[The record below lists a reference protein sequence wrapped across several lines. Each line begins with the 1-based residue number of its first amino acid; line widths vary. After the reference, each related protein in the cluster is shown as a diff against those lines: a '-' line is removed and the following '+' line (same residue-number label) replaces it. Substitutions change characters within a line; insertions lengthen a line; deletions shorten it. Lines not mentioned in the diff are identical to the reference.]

1 MSARGVALS
10 APSVLDR
17 LLDPAPDLSID
28 PPRSRQTQ
36 RRDALDS
43 LCRDLET
50 LLNTRRRPITP
61 PSALAQLRTSLL
73 SYGVADFIGANMGTR
88 EQRDVFA
95 AKIEEAIRTFEPR
108 LQHLSVSVLDPQ
120 ESAERVLRLRIEA
133 TVLLV
138 AEPTP
143 VLFASTVNPAT
154 LRFSVAEAS
163 HV

>member
-1 MSARGVALS
+1 MSGRGVALS

-17 LLDPAPDLSID
+17 LLDSSPDLSID
-28 PPRSRQTQ
+28 PPRTRQTQ
-36 RRDALDS
+36 MREALDS

-61 PSALAQLRTSLL
+61 PASLPQLRTSLL
-73 SYGVADFIGANMGTR
+73 NYGVADFIGANMGTR
-88 EQRDVFA
+88 EHREVFA
-95 AKIEEAIRTFEPR
+95 SKLEEAIRVFEPR
-108 LQHLSVSVLDPQ
+108 LRDVSVVVLDPQ

-154 LRFSVAEAS
+154 LRFSVAEAH